1 MMSRELRFIHKTVH
15 MGGREKEYKEGAKDE
30 EEKEDAEERAV
41 KEDSERPSWRE
52 GVHEEEERE
61 QALSSGIANRQG
73 RDHPDKGRPM
83 WTKLVSIGRSLHIR
97 SDGETKLASHEDH
110 GYLDTVVQVPLNR
123 LMYVHTREH
132 KQYTLILVSTKK
144 EGSQ

>member
-1 MMSRELRFIHKTVH
+1 MSRELRFIHKMVH
-15 MGGREKEYKEGAKDE
+15 MGGREKEDKEGAKDE

-73 RDHPDKGRPM
+73 RDRPDKGRPM
-83 WTKLVSIGRSLHIR
+83 WTKLVSIGRSLHIQIR
-97 SDGETKLASHEDH
+97 WRDQARIARGSWIPRYSCSGTPQPSHVCAHAS
-110 GYLDTVVQVPLNR
+110 TSN
-123 LMYVHTREH
+123 T
-132 KQYTLILVSTKK
+132 I
-144 EGSQ
+144 